1 MRNKVVIEVGA
12 CDGTD
17 SFRYYNS
24 NYKVF
29 SFEPRKDFF
38 ENLKEKTKSLID
50 FTIINKAVSL
60 TDGLIDFNIC
70 KKGGASSILQ
80 FKTDDELIKYWGPNR
95 TDIHYSG
102 ISYKVESIR
111 LDTFIEQNNLQDTFI
126 DFLHVDAQ
134 GADLD
139 VLKSLGKYKK
149 NVLRGV
155 IESAYSS
162 EKTIYINQNNTL
174 DVVFDWLKQND
185 FVIEKIESNDFTN
198 CECNI
203 YFKKLN

>member
-38 ENLKEKTKSLID
+38 EKLKEKTKSLID

-111 LDTFIEQNNLQDTFI
+111 LDTFIEKNNLQDTFI